1 MNLPR
6 RELVQTIGEGEG
18 QLKRF
23 LLRALLWAIFR
34 RIYEGRHRRRPPYR
48 YTDHRRRC
56 SDHLCAGGRL
66 CRIRCGLLSDHG
78 RSSSLH
84 RGR

>member
-1 MNLPR
+1 MMNSQTGDGKPSRRGASTSRRASKSAHRQTQAVNLPR

-34 RIYEGRHRRRPPYR
+34 RIYEGRH
-48 YTDHRRRC
+48 
-56 SDHLCAGGRL
+56 
-66 CRIRCGLLSDHG
+66 
-78 RSSSLH
+78 
-84 RGR
+84 